1 MAAIFI
7 DRDGVIN
14 SNRPDHVKSWDE
26 FEFLPGVLEALA
38 RLTER
43 GHSIFV
49 VTNQAIIGRGIVS
62 RDTVE
67 AIHQRMVS
75 EVHRHGGRIDSVM
88 VCPHDPLDG
97 CSCRKPMPGL
107 LAQVLRNRNADLR
120 GAYLVGDF
128 TTDVEAAEAVSCT
141 PILVKTGRGARA
153 LRTMSPYLK
162 KRCLI
167 ARNLADAVEIIE
179 RLERPKLKI
188 GHHPY
193 QAVESG
199 G

>member
-1 MAAIFI
+1 MVTIFI

-14 SNRPDHVKSWDE
+14 SNRSDHVKSWDE

-38 RLTER
+38 RLTKR
-43 GHSIFV
+43 GHSIIV

-67 AIHQRMVS
+67 EIHQRMVS

-97 CSCRKPMPGL
+97 CFCRKPMPGL
-107 LAQVLRNRNADLR
+107 LTRAELDRKADVH
-120 GAYLVGDF
+120 GAYFVGDF
-128 TTDVEAAEAVSCT
+128 TTDAEAAVAVGST
-141 PILVKTGRGARA
+141 PILVRTGRGARA
-153 LRTMSPYLK
+153 LRTMPPYLK
-162 KRCLI
+162 RRCLT
-167 ARNLADAVEIIE
+167 ARNLANAVEIIE

-193 QAVESG
+193 QAVGSDG
-199 G
+199 